1 MPEYFH
7 AEVVQA
13 MRELAAANVVLSPVI
28 ASGVGVFNPDSMLE
42 MAEQT
47 GGRVFSG
54 SNDVA
59 ALARDAMDD
68 MREAYLLTFVPKDYR
83 EDGSFHILRL
93 TTSRR
98 GVELR
103 YRPGYVADPPSK

>member
-1 MPEYFH
+1 
-7 AEVVQA
+7 
-13 MRELAAANVVLSPVI
+13 
-28 ASGVGVFNPDSMLE
+28 
-42 MAEQT
+42 
-47 GGRVFSG
+47 
-54 SNDVA
+54 
-59 ALARDAMDD
+59 
-68 MREAYLLTFVPKDYR
+68 VPKDYR

>member
-1 MPEYFH
+1 
-7 AEVVQA
+7 
-13 MRELAAANVVLSPVI
+13 
-28 ASGVGVFNPDSMLE
+28 
-42 MAEQT
+42 
-47 GGRVFSG
+47 
-54 SNDVA
+54 
-59 ALARDAMDD
+59 MDD
-68 MREAYLLTFVPKDYR
+68 MREAYLLTVVPKDYR